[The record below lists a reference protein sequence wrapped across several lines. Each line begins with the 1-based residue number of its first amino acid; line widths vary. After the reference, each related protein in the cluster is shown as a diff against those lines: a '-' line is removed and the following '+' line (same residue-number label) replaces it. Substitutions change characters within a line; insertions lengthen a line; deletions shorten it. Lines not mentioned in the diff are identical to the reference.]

1 VDDSSELD
9 DALEGEDDEDDPLE
23 LSLTLLEL
31 EYPPLLSLL
40 VDDTELTLVA
50 LLSLLLELGNNSES

>member
-1 VDDSSELD
+1 MDDSSELD